1 MNEIKL
7 FWEKIEY
14 FPEFRSIIFCFT
26 RSLNTLSVQSSML
39 AKESLNNADKAEYT
53 IGEALSIVQDNN
65 IDRIPDE
72 VKKAKQLSKELV
84 DAILNAGQVSSQL
97 DMINQILP
105 QMRST
110 LDKMASMQNSINGSG
125 NSFDQSFE
133 KLKMNV
139 TKARDLA
146 NSIRI
151 GLTFFPNTTL
161 ELKNPES
168 LMLQST
174 ETKISLYF
182 RTDKENGLLLYLG
195 NENRTNSPRIKTVC
209 QYYSWKCIKKKNL
222 TMHYNVPKFVYS
234 QTLWLF
240 QSKLVI
246 QYWLLILVQDLKE

>member
-1 MNEIKL
+1 
-7 FWEKIEY
+7 
-14 FPEFRSIIFCFT
+14 
-26 RSLNTLSVQSSML
+26 ML

-209 QYYSWKCIKKKNL
+209 QYYS
-222 TMHYNVPKFVYS
+222 
-234 QTLWLF
+234 
-240 QSKLVI
+240 
-246 QYWLLILVQDLKE
+246 